1 MVAAAEIPVEQAD
14 RVLLVSGSDDG
25 MWPSA
30 RLSAIAAD
38 RATRHGAEN
47 RITHVEQPDAGHG
60 CTTPPGFA
68 VPALL
73 RHPVDGSVWDLGGTR
88 EGNHAAR
95 VDTWHRLLEF
105 LGVPGVR

>member
-1 MVAAAEIPVEQAD
+1 MVAAAEIPVEKAE
-14 RVLLVSGSDDG
+14 RVLLVSGSHDG

-30 RLSAIAAD
+30 RLSAIAAT
-38 RATRHGAEN
+38 RATRQDAEN

-73 RHPVDGSVWDLGGTR
+73 RHPVDGTVWDLGGTS
-88 EGNHAAR
+88 EGDHAAR
-95 VDTWHRLLEF
+95 VDTWHRLLQF
-105 LGVPGVR
+105 LGAPGAR